1 MKDEFTR
8 FLYRVIGLFI
18 VGVVGMVSLMTIFAC
33 GFSRNCAQA
42 QATVER
48 TPVAVPPAATVPVMI
63 FVTEEPTVPAF
74 CRVAAADLVDAWAEA
89 GYPES
94 GPFPFTDAGGQSCQA
109 TADEV
114 RSALAMALPMDAIVS
129 AGTPLP

>member
-1 MKDEFTR
+1 MKDEFTK
-8 FLYRVIGLFI
+8 FLYWAIGIFI
-18 VGVVGMVSLMTIFAC
+18 VGVVGMVSMITIFAC

-42 QATVER
+42 QATVVR
-48 TPVAVPPAATVPVMI
+48 TPVAVPPAATVPAVV
-63 FVTEEPTVPAF
+63 FVTEEPTAPAS
-74 CRVAAADLVDAWAEA
+74 CRVAAAALVDAWAEA

-114 RSALAMALPMDAIVS
+114 RSALAIALPMDAVVS
-129 AGTPLP
+129 AGTPIP

>member
-1 MKDEFTR
+1 VKDEFTK
-8 FLYRVIGLFI
+8 FLYWAIGIFI
-18 VGVVGMVSLMTIFAC
+18 VGVVGVVTLMTIFAC

-48 TPVAVPPAATVPVMI
+48 TPVPVPPAAS
-63 FVTEEPTVPAF
+63 VPAMVF
-74 CRVAAADLVDAWAEA
+74 TFDEPAAPETCRVAASDLVDAWAEA
-89 GYPES
+89 GYPETE
-94 GPFPFTDAGGQSCQA
+94 PFPFTDADGKSCQA

-114 RSALAMALPMDAIVS
+114 KSVMVRAAPMDAIVS

>member
-1 MKDEFTR
+1 MKDEFTK
-8 FLYRVIGLFI
+8 FLYWAIGIFI

-48 TPVAVPPAATVPVMI
+48 TPVAVPPAATVPAVV
-63 FVTEEPTVPAF
+63 FVGEEQAAPET
-74 CRVAAADLVDAWAEA
+74 CRVSASDLVDAWAEA

-94 GPFPFTDAGGQSCQA
+94 EPFPFTDADGQSCQA

-114 RSALAMALPMDAIVS
+114 RSVLVMAMPMDAVVS
-129 AGTPLP
+129 AGVPLP